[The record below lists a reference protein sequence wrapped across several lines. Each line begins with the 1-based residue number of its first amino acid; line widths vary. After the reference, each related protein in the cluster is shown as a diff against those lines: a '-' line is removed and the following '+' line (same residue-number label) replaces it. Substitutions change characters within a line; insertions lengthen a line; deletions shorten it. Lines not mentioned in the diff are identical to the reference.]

1 MPLGGHGHLPVSPV
15 EPAIDAL
22 EKGHR
27 APVAAHR
34 LAGLGRCAALPARML
49 VQRVVELQARRGLRA
64 TMAIARSERPDLTT
78 PQPGERK

>member
-22 EKGHR
+22 EKGIER
-27 APVAAHR
+27 RSRRIVSPVWV
-34 LAGLGRCAALPARML
+34 GAALPARML